1 MSALL
6 AQRCVKRDGGCNLT
20 MHTRRDEVAPT
31 VGRRRFLVETGRLAL
46 LGALGSMA
54 GGGLRQP
61 RDTDVGNG
69 APTRAAK
76 SRPSTLPRSGLS
88 FTRQGSGPP
97 LLLLHGAGSSGRA
110 WSTVTRR
117 LAQRY
122 DVLAPDL
129 PGFGQ
134 SPALWDTAPD
144 VPALADAVADWLK
157 KIRVER
163 PHIVGNSL
171 GGGVA
176 IELWMRRAAQSVT
189 VLSPI
194 GFWSSAEFIY
204 AQQAIKHAY
213 AVANQL
219 RPLIP
224 LIIKSTA
231 ASALTGL
238 FYAKTSQL
246 ETEYLVDAIEDMLDA
261 APTLFETVDAT
272 RRYQV
277 GRYQTDTPLTIAWG
291 AEDRLLIGQQ
301 HQRARNRI
309 FGARH
314 MLLPGCGHV
323 CMADDPAL
331 VIRTINETVIRS
343 TATG

>member
-1 MSALL
+1 M
-6 AQRCVKRDGGCNLT
+6 QIQG
-20 MHTRRDEVAPT
+20 DEAAPAI
-31 VGRRRFLVETGRLAL
+31 GRRNFLLETGRLAL
-46 LGALGSMA
+46 LAALGSMA
-54 GGGLRQP
+54 GGGLRQA
-61 RDTDVGNG
+61 READHLRSA
-69 APTRAAK
+69 APGRAAETPL
-76 SRPSTLPRSGLS
+76 RTLPRSGLS
-88 FTRQGSGPP
+88 FSRQGSGPP
-97 LLLLHGAGSSGRA
+97 LLLLHGAGSSRRA

-134 SPALWDTAPD
+134 SPALLDTAPD
-144 VPALADAVADWLK
+144 VPAIADAVASWLQ
-157 KIRVER
+157 KIGVQR
-163 PHIVGNSL
+163 PHIAGNSL

-176 IELWMRRAAQSVT
+176 LELWMRRAAQSVT

-194 GFWSSAEFIY
+194 GFWSTAEYIY
-204 AQQAIKHAY
+204 AQQAIKQAY

-238 FYAKTSQL
+238 FYAKASLL
-246 ETEYLVDAIEDMLDA
+246 ETDYLVEAIEDMLDS
-261 APTLFETVDAT
+261 APTLFEAVDAT

-277 GRYQTDTPLTIAWG
+277 SRYQTDTPLTIAWG
-291 AEDRLLIGQQ
+291 TEDRLLIGSQ
-301 HQRARNRI
+301 HERARDTI

-343 TATG
+343 

>member
-1 MSALL
+1 M
-6 AQRCVKRDGGCNLT
+6 R
-20 MHTRRDEVAPT
+20 TRRDEVAPT
-31 VGRRRFLVETGRLAL
+31 IGRRRFLVETGRLAL
-46 LGALGSMA
+46 LAALGSMA
-54 GGGLRQP
+54 GGGFRP
-61 RDTDVGNG
+61 ARDADIGSA
-69 APTRAAK
+69 APVRAAK
-76 SRPSTLPRSGLS
+76 GQPSTLSRSSLS
-88 FTRQGSGPP
+88 FSREGSGPP
-97 LLLLHGAGSSGRA
+97 LLLLHGAGSSRRA
-110 WSTVTRR
+110 WVPVLRR

-122 DVLAPDL
+122 DVLVPDL

-144 VPALADAVADWLK
+144 IPALADAVASWLK
-157 KIRVER
+157 KIGVER

-171 GGGVA
+171 GGGIA

-194 GFWSSAEFIY
+194 GFWSSAEYIY
-204 AQQAIKHAY
+204 AQQAIKHVY
-213 AVANQL
+213 GLANQL
-219 RPLIP
+219 RPLLP

-238 FYAKTSQL
+238 FYARASQL
-246 ETEYLVDAIEDMLDA
+246 ETEYLVDAIEDMLDS
-261 APTLFETVDAT
+261 APSLFEAVDAT

-277 GRYQTDTPLTIAWG
+277 GRYQTDTPLTVAWG
-291 AEDRLLIGQQ
+291 AEDRLLIGSQ
-301 HQRARNRI
+301 HQRARNTI

-314 MLLPGCGHV
+314 LLLPGCGHV

-343 TATG
+343 KSLG

>member
-1 MSALL
+1 M
-6 AQRCVKRDGGCNLT
+6 QIQ
-20 MHTRRDEVAPT
+20 RDEAAPAI
-31 VGRRRFLVETGRLAL
+31 GRRNFLLETGRLAL
-46 LGALGSMA
+46 LAALGSMA
-54 GGGLRQP
+54 GGGLRQA
-61 RDTDVGNG
+61 READHLGSA
-69 APTRAAK
+69 APGRAAK
-76 SRPSTLPRSGLS
+76 TPLRTLPRSGLS
-88 FTRQGSGPP
+88 FSRQGSGPP
-97 LLLLHGAGSSGRA
+97 LVLLHGAGSSRRA

-134 SPALWDTAPD
+134 SPALLDTAPD
-144 VPALADAVADWLK
+144 VPALADAVASWLQ
-157 KIRVER
+157 KIGVQR
-163 PHIVGNSL
+163 PHIAGNSL

-194 GFWSSAEFIY
+194 GFWSTAEFIY
-204 AQQAIKHAY
+204 AQQAIKQAY

-238 FYAKTSQL
+238 FYAKASLL
-246 ETEYLVDAIEDMLDA
+246 ETEYLVDAIEDMLDS
-261 APTLFETVDAT
+261 APTLFEAVDAT

-277 GRYQTDTPLTIAWG
+277 GRYQTDTPLTVAWG
-291 AEDRLLIGQQ
+291 AEDRLLIGSQ
-301 HQRARNRI
+301 HERARDTI

-343 TATG
+343 

>member
-1 MSALL
+1 
-6 AQRCVKRDGGCNLT
+6 
-20 MHTRRDEVAPT
+20 MHVPRDEAASAI
-31 VGRRRFLVETGRLAL
+31 GRRRFLAETGRLAL
-46 LGALGSMA
+46 LVALGSMA
-54 GGGLRQP
+54 GGGFRQAS
-61 RDTDVGNG
+61 DVDGSGNA
-69 APTRAAK
+69 APARAAK
-76 SRPSTLPRSGLS
+76 TRLIALPRSSLS
-88 FTRQGSGPP
+88 FSRQGSGPP
-97 LLLLHGAGSSGRA
+97 LLLLHGAGCSRRA

-122 DVLAPDL
+122 DVLTPDL

-134 SPALWDTAPD
+134 SPALIGAAPD
-144 VPALADAVADWLK
+144 VPALADAVASWLK
-157 KIRVER
+157 KIGVER

-171 GGGVA
+171 GGGIA

-189 VLSPI
+189 VLSPV
-194 GFWSSAEFIY
+194 GFWSSAEYIY

-213 AVANQL
+213 SVANQL
-219 RPLIP
+219 RPLLP

-231 ASALTGL
+231 ASVITGL
-238 FYAKTSQL
+238 FYARASQL
-246 ETEYLVDAIEDMLDA
+246 ETEYLVDAIEDMLDS
-261 APTLFETVDAT
+261 APTLFEAVDAT

-277 GRYQTDTPLTIAWG
+277 GRYQTDVPLTVAWG
-291 AEDRLLIGQQ
+291 AEDRLLIGPQ

-314 MLLPGCGHV
+314 LLLPGCGHV

-343 TATG
+343 TALG

>member
-1 MSALL
+1 M
-6 AQRCVKRDGGCNLT
+6 T
-20 MHTRRDEVAPT
+20 MHVPRDQVAPAT
-31 VGRRRFLVETGRLAL
+31 GRRNFLVGTGRLAL
-46 LGALGSMA
+46 VGALGSIV
-54 GGGLRQP
+54 GGGFRLAWDADGTGSAAEPSATKTQLRTIP
-61 RDTDVGNG
+61 R
-69 APTRAAK
+69 
-76 SRPSTLPRSGLS
+76 STLS
-88 FTRQGSGPP
+88 FSRQGSGPP
-97 LLLLHGAGSSGRA
+97 LLLLHGAGSSRRA

-129 PGFGQ
+129 PGFGE

-144 VPALADAVADWLK
+144 VPALADAVASWLK
-157 KIRVER
+157 KIGVER

-194 GFWSSAEFIY
+194 GFWSSAEYIY
-204 AQQAIKHAY
+204 AQQVIKHAY
-213 AVANQL
+213 SLANQL
-219 RPLIP
+219 RPLMP

-238 FYAKTSQL
+238 FYARASQL
-246 ETEYLVDAIEDMLDA
+246 ETEYLVHAIEDMLDS
-261 APTLFETVDAT
+261 APALFETVDAT

-277 GRYQTDTPLTIAWG
+277 GSYQTEIPLTIAWG
-291 AEDRLLIGQQ
+291 AEDRLLIGPQ
-301 HQRARNRI
+301 HQRARSTI

-314 MLLPGCGHV
+314 LLLPGCGHV
-323 CMADDPAL
+323 CMADDPTL
-331 VIRTINETVIRS
+331 VIRTINETVIR
-343 TATG
+343 AMG